1 MALLHLGCPACGGA
15 LCLAEGERITAC
27 RYCGGRC
34 LVLVPDAVP
43 RYTVEASVGRD
54 AAVRIALE
62 SLQRPDVPAAV
73 RGRTGVDAAGLCYV
87 PFFEATAV
95 RLGTVFVRERVKP
108 PAPLGE
114 GEQGGRALD
123 RWLEDPGKEREDT
136 KVVEQ
141 DVLRIAPACEL
152 PELGVAKVRL
162 ADLRRAGSP
171 VPISRFDGVALQ
183 SRAVVF
189 APTTSAER
197 FLEETTWRVP
207 SVNDATRYVDT
218 RLKLLY
224 YPVWRVRYRHR
235 GRVYELAVDGVQGTL
250 LRGTA
255 PRDVAAVAAAAAAG
269 LGLGALGLGRWLR
282 WVAGADGVGPAFL
295 LAALAG
301 GLLLWI
307 SRRWVKSGG
316 EIELA
321 SP

>member
-1 MALLHLGCPACGGA
+1 MALLHLGCPGCGGA
-15 LCLAEGERITAC
+15 LCLAEGERIIVC

-73 RGRTGVDAAGLCYV
+73 RGRTGVEAAGLCYV

-108 PAPLGE
+108 PAPLGD
-114 GEQGGRALD
+114 GEQGGQALD
-123 RWLEDPGKEREDT
+123 RWLEDPGKESEDT

-152 PELGVAKVRL
+152 PELGVARIRL

-171 VPISRFDGVALQ
+171 VPLSSFDGVALQ

-197 FLEETTWRVP
+197 FLAETTWRVP
-207 SVNDATRYVDT
+207 SANDDTRYVDT

-224 YPVWRVRYRHR
+224 YPVWRILYRHR

-255 PRDVAAVAAAAAAG
+255 PRNVAAAAAAAAAG

-295 LAALAG
+295 LAALVG
-301 GLLLWI
+301 GLLVWI
-307 SRRWVKSGG
+307 SRRWAESGG

>member
-43 RYTVEASVGRD
+43 RYAVEGSVGRE
-54 AAVRIALE
+54 AAVQIALE

-73 RGRTGVDAAGLCYV
+73 RGRTGVEAAGLCYV

-152 PELGVAKVRL
+152 PELGVAKIRL

-171 VPISRFDGVALQ
+171 VPLSRFDGVALQ

-197 FLEETTWRVP
+197 FLAETTWRVP
-207 SVNDATRYVDT
+207 SANDDTRYVDT

-224 YPVWRVRYRHR
+224 YPVWRMRYRHR
-235 GRVYELAVDGVQGTL
+235 GRAYELAVDGVQGTL

-255 PRDVAAVAAAAAAG
+255 PRNVAAAAAAAAAG
-269 LGLGALGLGRWLR
+269 LGLGAVGLGRWLR

-301 GLLLWI
+301 GLMLWI
-307 SRRWVKSGG
+307 SRRWVESAG
-316 EIELA
+316 EIELV

>member
-1 MALLHLGCPACGGA
+1 MALLHLGCPTCGGA

-34 LVLVPDAVP
+34 MVLVPDAVP
-43 RYTVEASVGRD
+43 RYAVEGPVGRE
-54 AAVRIALE
+54 AAVRIALQ

-73 RGRTGVDAAGLCYV
+73 RGRTGVEAAGLCYV

-95 RLGTVFVRERVKP
+95 RLGTVFMRERVKP
-108 PAPLGE
+108 PAPLGD
-114 GEQGGRALD
+114 GEQGGQALD
-123 RWLEDPGKEREDT
+123 RWLADPGKEREDT

-152 PELGVAKVRL
+152 PELGVEKIRL

-171 VPISRFDGVALQ
+171 VSLSRFDPVILQ

-197 FLEETTWRVP
+197 FLTETTWRVP
-207 SVNDATRYVDT
+207 SVNDDTRYVDT

-224 YPVWRVRYRHR
+224 YPVWRMRYRHR
-235 GRVYELAVDGVQGTL
+235 GRVYELAVDGVQGRL

-255 PRDVAAVAAAAAAG
+255 PRNVAAAAAAAAAG

-282 WVAGADGVGPAFL
+282 WMAGADGVGPAFL
-295 LAALAG
+295 LAIVAG
-301 GLLLWI
+301 GVLLWI
-307 SRRWVKSGG
+307 SRRWVASGG
-316 EIELA
+316 EIELV